1 MYHLNPAVIKTILAQ
16 LPKDQFIL
24 HARFI
29 RRQAFVSEPG
39 TNRRAM
45 FVNLYIWCRFNYR
58 LRFLK

>member
-29 RRQAFVSEPG
+29 RRQAFISEAG
-39 TNRRAM
+39 SNRRAM
-45 FVNLYIWCRFNYR
+45 FFNLYRWCRVHYIR
-58 LRFLK
+58 YHS